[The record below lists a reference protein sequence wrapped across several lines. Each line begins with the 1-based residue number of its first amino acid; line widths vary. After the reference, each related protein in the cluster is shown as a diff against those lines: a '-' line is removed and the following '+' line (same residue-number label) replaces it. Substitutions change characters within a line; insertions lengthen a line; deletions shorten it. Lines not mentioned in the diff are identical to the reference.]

1 MTAID
6 HIYVVH
12 YTPLIERKAYLL
24 QKFKEAGIP
33 QFTFCEKYDRNTVT
47 KETVSHYTTNAQLRL
62 PGVCITITHIEIYRE
77 ILEKGYARC
86 LILEDDAILCD
97 DFFTLLNAYNKMLPN
112 DFDMGSI
119 NNGCNMHAKTIDP
132 STIWYP
138 ATTTRTC
145 CAYIISGRC
154 CAKLLSSIVPFQ
166 AVIDHELNRQIAK
179 LGLRMFWAE
188 PTLVVDGSEFKHY
201 PRSHDY

>member
-6 HIYVVH
+6 HIYIVH

-24 QKFKEAGIP
+24 QKFKEAGIT

-47 KETVSHYTTNAQLRL
+47 KETISQYTNNSQLRL
-62 PGVCITITHIEIYRE
+62 PGVCITIAHIEIYKE
-77 ILEKGYARC
+77 ILEKGYTRC
-86 LILEDDAILCD
+86 LILEDDAILCN
-97 DFFTLLNAYNKMLPN
+97 DFFTLLNAYNKMLP
-112 DFDMGSI
+112 DSFDMGSI
-119 NNGCNMHAKTIDP
+119 NNGCNMHIKNIDS

-138 ATTTRTC
+138 APITRTC
-145 CAYIISGRC
+145 CAYIISSHC

-166 AVIDHELNRQIAK
+166 KVIDHELNYQIAK
-179 LGLRMFWAE
+179 LDLQMFWAE
-188 PTLVVDGSEFKHY
+188 PTLVIDGSEFKHY